1 MPVLSVIVPVYGVE
15 KYIERCAR
23 SLFEQSLDGIEYIFV
38 DDCSPDRSVEILQ
51 TLVKE
56 YAPAFE
62 KRHETV
68 IVERMPSHSGQAAA
82 RVRGMQLATG
92 DYIIHCDSDDWV
104 GKDAYRLMHE
114 KALAE
119 GADVVV
125 CDHIMH
131 DGKDALRY
139 VKAVDRGTEPDT
151 MLVDA
156 ARDKSTWAL
165 WDKMMRREC
174 LKNVIVFPKDNL
186 GEDMAVT
193 FQVLASQPK
202 VAYLERGI
210 YYYYVNPESITK
222 GVTKEMALE
231 MYHQLLS
238 NVDVVKL
245 SLQRSGKYE
254 KYAELM
260 DCLYYRTLNVL
271 VRFIPDREIYRLWRQ
286 SVRDLHIKVLG
297 NPYIKSHYK
306 IRHVILMAHLNF
318 LFIRK
323 GCR

>member
-15 KYIERCAR
+15 KYIERCVR
-23 SLFEQSLDGIEYIFV
+23 SLFEQSLEGIEYIFV

-56 YAPAFE
+56 YAPVFE
-62 KRHETV
+62 KHHDTV
-68 IVERMPSHSGQAAA
+68 IIEQMPSNSGSAAA

-92 DYIIHCDSDDWV
+92 DYVIHCDSDDWV

-125 CDHIMH
+125 CDHIVH
-131 DGKDALRY
+131 DGKDALKY
-139 VKAVDRGTEPDT
+139 VKAICRGTEPDT

-165 WDKMMRREC
+165 WDKIIRREC
-174 LKNVIVFPKDNL
+174 LKDVTVFPQNNL
-186 GEDMAVT
+186 GEDMIIT

-202 VAYLERGI
+202 VAYVERGL

-231 MYHQLLS
+231 SYHQLLS
-238 NVDVVKL
+238 NVDAVKH
-245 SLQRSGKYE
+245 SLEQSGKYE
-254 KYAELM
+254 KYSKLI
-260 DCLYYRTLNVL
+260 DCLYYRTLNIL
-271 VRFIPDREIYRLWRQ
+271 VRFIPDHEIYRLWRQ
-286 SVRDLHIKVLG
+286 SVRDLHINVLS
-297 NPYIKSHYK
+297 NPYIKTHYK
-306 IRHVILMAHLNF
+306 SRHVILMAHLNF